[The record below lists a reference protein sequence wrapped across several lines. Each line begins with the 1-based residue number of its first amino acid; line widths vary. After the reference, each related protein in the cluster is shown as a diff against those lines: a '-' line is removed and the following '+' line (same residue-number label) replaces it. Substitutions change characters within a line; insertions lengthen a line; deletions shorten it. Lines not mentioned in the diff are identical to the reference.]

1 MYLLPY
7 HSGGQK
13 FKFSFMGWS
22 QGVSRE
28 DHSGNSLE
36 SLCSC
41 CLQFLEHVCM
51 LWPMATQRWLSNIS
65 ISPQVP
71 NLYICFHIDWCS
83 CSISAKTVDQWE
95 VSPSCNDVSRWFWQ
109 QEVDSFER
117 PLFCKLQALIR
128 DGNQSSQLSSAGL
141 LVQGSHWLW
150 WMSLFQCCQCPVSFS
165 YDKLKTC

>member
-28 DHSGNSLE
+28 DHSGNSVE

-95 VSPSCNDVSRWFWQ
+95 VSPSCNDVSTRFWQ

-117 PLFCKLQALIR
+117 PLFCKPWSGMAIRVHNCPLQASWCRAAIGY
-128 DGNQSSQLSSAGL
+128 DGCLYFNAAN
-141 LVQGSHWLW
+141 V
-150 WMSLFQCCQCPVSFS
+150 LFPFPMIN
-165 YDKLKTC
+165 